1 VETLALSH
9 AEIDLGR
16 SADQEAMARVLE
28 KEHGGPEGQGYRD
41 GVAFVPR
48 KWINAYEWIHAFEGS
63 RGDMLVHFPGLEE
76 ARWEHMSKWLKTVET
91 TPEEWER
98 KRPSTETSRTN
109 SGKIITLRSTQGQAA
124 KPCKCWRDSLTA
136 RNKVAV

>member
-16 SADQEAMARVLE
+16 SADQEAMARVLR
-28 KEHGGPEGQGYRD
+28 KEHGGPKGQGYRD

-48 KWINAYEWIHAFEGS
+48 KWINTYEWIHAFEGS

-76 ARWEHMSKWLKTVET
+76 ARWEHMSKWLETVET
-91 TPEEWER
+91 APEEWER
-98 KRPSTETSRTN
+98 PLKETIYQNITGQFWQDYN
-109 SGKIITLRSTQGQAA
+109 SALDAGADSETLQMLERQFE
-124 KPCKCWRDSLTA
+124 R
-136 RNKVAV
+136 

>member
-98 KRPSTETSRTN
+98 PLKETIYRNVTDQFWQNYN
-109 SGKIITLRSTQGQAA
+109 SAL
-124 KPCKCWRDSLTA
+124 DSGAGSEALQMLE
-136 RNKVAV
+136 RQFDR

>member
-9 AEIDLGR
+9 AEVDLGR

-28 KEHGGPEGQGYRD
+28 KEHGGPKGQGYRD

-76 ARWEHMSKWLKTVET
+76 ARWEHMSKWLETVES

-98 KRPSTETSRTN
+98 PLEETIYRNVTGQFWQDYSSALDLGGDTETLQMLERQFY
-109 SGKIITLRSTQGQAA
+109 R
-124 KPCKCWRDSLTA
+124 
-136 RNKVAV
+136 